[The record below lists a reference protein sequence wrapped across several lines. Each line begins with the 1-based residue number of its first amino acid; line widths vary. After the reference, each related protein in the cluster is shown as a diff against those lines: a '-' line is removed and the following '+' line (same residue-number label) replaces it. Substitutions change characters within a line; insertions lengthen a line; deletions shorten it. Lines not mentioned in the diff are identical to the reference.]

1 MKKISLILTIAIA
14 LLLSAFMT
22 GCGADEDE
30 VDDILY
36 ESEVEVSVPDESEDD
51 VESLYKEL
59 VGTYELVKSEVTYVD
74 QPKEV
79 FEPPQVTGNMTISS
93 DQKIT
98 QKYQVLGISVFAKGT
113 FEILPD
119 EGIMLI
125 ENELVDLTSKATYTW
140 DGEILTTTLKVSTY
154 VEKDFWRKLNNRVIE
169 LQPPEPEPPLP
180 AAAFVSANPLSGSEI
195 AANAV
200 ETRAEEAEAAAVQLR
215 EELDRL
221 PARLH

>member
-1 MKKISLILTIAIA
+1 MKKNSLIFTIAIA

-36 ESEVEVSVPDESEDD
+36 ESEAEVEISVPYEEEDD

-74 QPKEV
+74 QPKKV

-93 DQKIT
+93 DQEII
-98 QKYQVLGISVFAKGT
+98 QKYQVLGISAFAKGT
-113 FEILPD
+113 FEILID
-119 EGIMLI
+119 EGIMVI
-125 ENELVDLTSKATYTW
+125 DNELVDLTSKATYTW
-140 DGEILTTTLKVSTY
+140 DGEILTTTANFGLY

-169 LQPPEPEPPLP
+169 LQPPE
-180 AAAFVSANPLSGSEI
+180 A
-195 AANAV
+195 
-200 ETRAEEAEAAAVQLR
+200 EAEAAQLR
-215 EELDRL
+215 EELGRL
-221 PARLH
+221 PAHLHRNLQ